1 MDKDGLRAA
10 TWSIMERMVWVNPN
24 YQLWVEDRGHAHAT
38 PILLI
43 MGANYSAAAWPEDL
57 LDRLAIQ
64 HRVIRYDHRDTG
76 RSSQA
81 FEAHPYPIRD
91 LASDAIAVLDA
102 LDIPRAHVVGMS
114 LGGVLV
120 QLLLLDHPER
130 LLSASVFATT
140 ALGSGLA
147 DASNQDTVLPE
158 PDPRLLD
165 LWQEMGE
172 DRGPDEEI
180 AWRIEHWR
188 LLNGDTLPFDPEE
201 FAALERRIVE
211 HSGTHQLGT
220 AHARADESNLDRGA
234 ELATVTTPTMVI
246 DAPQD
251 PVNPPPHAEHL
262 AGKIH
267 GSHRTIVPGMGHA
280 LSTAVIAPLTA
291 AILTHT
297 TTVDAETNPPA
308 S

>member
-1 MDKDGLRAA
+1 
-10 TWSIMERMVWVNPN
+10 MERMVQVSPD
-24 YQLWVEDRGHAHAT
+24 YRLWVEDRGNADA
-38 PILLI
+38 PPLLLI
-43 MGANYSAAAWPEDL
+43 MGANYSGAAWPEDL
-57 LDRLAIQ
+57 LDRLTAR

-81 FEAHPYPIRD
+81 FGTHPYPIRD

-102 LDIPRAHVVGMS
+102 VEAPRAHVVGMS
-114 LGGVLV
+114 MGGVLV

-130 LLSASVFATT
+130 LLSATAFATT

-147 DASNQDTVLPE
+147 DASGEATVLPG

-165 LWQEMGE
+165 LWQQMGNHR
-172 DRGPDEEI
+172 DPDEEI

-188 LLNGDTLPFDPEE
+188 LLNGDTLPFDSEE

-211 HSGTHQLGT
+211 HSGTPQLGT
-220 AHARADESNLDRGA
+220 AHAHADQSGLDRGA
-234 ELATVTTPTMVI
+234 ELATAVTPTLVI

-262 AGKIH
+262 ASTIP
-267 GSHRTIVPGMGHA
+267 GSYRTIVPGMGHA
-280 LSTAVIAPLTA
+280 LSAAVVEPLA
-291 AILTHT
+291 DAILTHT
-297 TTVDAETNPPA
+297 TTVDAATNPPPA
-308 S
+308 G